1 MKRGLVVL
9 DPEEISAD
17 EWESR
22 IQALQADMRQAGV
35 DVALIYND
43 VSRGDDIGYLSN
55 LVIYWNEGVLAV
67 PAEGEATLL
76 TKLSKRVHS
85 WMRKT
90 STLTDLRSGRTFGR
104 LVSDYV
110 AERPD
115 ATIGFVDA
123 QLWPAAVVREISEAV
138 PAARTELLGPLVRDR
153 RAQPS
158 KAERA
163 LLNQGA
169 EVLRIALEHATAEGL
184 EARERVAQLE
194 LTARR
199 GGFADLLVRTAEE
212 VGHATVEAAG
222 EYRHGWLLVG
232 RTFGAEPWQEVLNDA
247 LTTAI
252 GAIRPEEAWA
262 GVEQTAAGVLS
273 SLPADWVWTLRWISH
288 ADFATGGELQPR
300 PESGPAAG
308 EVIGVSLEVIE
319 PAGTRSVRTDTVLVT
334 VDGTEP
340 LTY

>member
-9 DPEEISAD
+9 DPEEISPE

-22 IQALQADMRQAGV
+22 IQALQAELRRTGV

-90 STLTDLRSGRTFGR
+90 STLTDLRSGRTFGS

-110 AERPD
+110 AEQPD

-158 KAERA
+158 DAEIT
-163 LLNQGA
+163 LLRDGA
-169 EVLRIALEHATAEGL
+169 AVLRDALDRATAAGL
-184 EARERVAQLE
+184 SARERVARLE

-199 GGFADLLVRTAEE
+199 GGFADLLVRTSDEA
-212 VGHATVEAAG
+212 GHATVEAAG

-232 RTFGAEPWQEVLNDA
+232 RTFGSEPWQEVLAAA

-252 GAIRPEEAWA
+252 GAIRPGRDWA
-262 GVEQTAAGVLS
+262 GVEQAAAGVLS
-273 SLPADWVWTLRWISH
+273 SLPADWVWSLRWTNH

-300 PESGPAAG
+300 PESGPTVG

-319 PAGTRSVRTDTVLVT
+319 PEGTRSVRTDTVLVT
-334 VDGTEP
+334 ADRAEP